1 MDGAH
6 DLGGRPGFGPVRRE
20 ANEPVFHQRWEA
32 TAWAL
37 NILAIAN
44 LRAYKADTY
53 RHAVERMAPHWYMA
67 ARYYERML
75 TGVTTLLVEQ
85 SLVSHQDLERRA
97 GGRVPLAEPVAAL
110 PTIQT
115 EDSVAPEAR
124 FAAGDEVLVTAA
136 PTPGHTRC
144 PAYAR
149 GKAGTIRLVYPLAYY
164 PELRA
169 HSPVKRREHS
179 YAVEFAAAD
188 LWPDGDRR
196 QTVLVELFESY
207 LEAR

>member
-1 MDGAH
+1 ME
-6 DLGGRPGFGPVRRE
+6 PG
-20 ANEPVFHQRWEA
+20 
-32 TAWAL
+32 
-37 NILAIAN
+37 
-44 LRAYKADTY
+44 
-53 RHAVERMAPHWYMA
+53 WYLD

-85 SLVSHQDLERRA
+85 GVVPLQELERRA
-97 GGRVPLAEPVAAL
+97 GGRVPLSNAVASMPVL
-110 PTIQT
+110 QSEHSETI
-115 EDSVAPEAR
+115 EVR
-124 FAAGDEVLVTAA
+124 FAPGDKVRVVAA

-149 GKAGTIRLVYPLAYY
+149 GKLGSVRIVFPLAFY

-169 HSPVKRREHS
+169 HSNIKRREHT

-188 LWPDGDRR
+188 LWADGDVS

-207 LEAR
+207 LDSA